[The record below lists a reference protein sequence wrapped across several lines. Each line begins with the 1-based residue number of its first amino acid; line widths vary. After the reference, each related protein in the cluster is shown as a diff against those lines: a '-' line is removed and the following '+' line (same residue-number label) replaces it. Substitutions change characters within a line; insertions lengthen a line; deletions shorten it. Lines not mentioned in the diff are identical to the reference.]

1 MSTQL
6 APVAADTTSAA
17 TRRRR
22 LTVEQ
27 RHLLWLLAEGHT
39 HASIGRKVGASKQAV
54 RMRLSRTYRQ
64 LGALNAAHAVAIAIR
79 AGLLPAPN
87 PGAHQQ

>member
-17 TRRRR
+17 TPR
-22 LTVEQ
+22 LTIEQ
-27 RHLLWLLAEGHT
+27 RYLLWLLAEGET
-39 HASIGRKVGASKQAV
+39 HASIGRRIGVTTPTA

-64 LGALNAAHAVAIAIR
+64 IGARNACHAVAIACR
-79 AGLLPAPN
+79 AGLLPAPEQ
-87 PGAHQQ
+87 PGDGHR